1 MSRFELKMPK
11 LGESVQ
17 EATITKWLVKVNDKV
32 NEDDNLLEIATDKV
46 DSEIPSPVDGTL
58 KEILFPVNSVV
69 PVGAVI
75 AIIETGEADGDIEK
89 KTTTNA
95 PPVVLKQE
103 PAQSTTENKSVEV
116 SFNQLNKL
124 QNRFFSPL
132 VKNIAKES
140 GISADELSSIK
151 GSGQDG
157 RVTKNDILSYIDTRK
172 IGQDPATKVE
182 IRKEEPKL
190 VLPNQQS
197 SLPLVEKPLVPAV
210 FTPGDEIIEM
220 DRMRK
225 LIAQYM
231 VNSKR
236 VSPHVTGMVEA
247 DVTNMVLWRNKVKDE
262 FEKREKTK
270 LTFMPLFVEAIA
282 KALRDFPLVN
292 AQVDGEQIIVKKAIN
307 IGMAV
312 ALPSGNLIVPVI
324 KNADRLNLSGLAT
337 EINRLA
343 DAARNNKLS
352 PDDIKGGTF
361 TITNFGTFRNVMG
374 TPIINQPE
382 VAILATGSIE
392 KKPAVIETPTGDV
405 IAIRHKQFLSLS
417 YDHRVVDGMLGG
429 MFLRRVA
436 DYLEQIELNRTI

>member
-46 DSEIPSPVDGTL
+46 DSEIPSPVDGIL
-58 KEILFPVNSVV
+58 KEILFPVNSIV

-75 AIIETGEADGDIEK
+75 AIIETGENNGDIEDK
-89 KTTTNA
+89 SATNTQPEVA
-95 PPVVLKQE
+95 KHE
-103 PAQSTTENKSVEV
+103 PAQPTQESKSVEA
-116 SFNQLNKL
+116 SINQLNKL

-151 GSGQDG
+151 GSGQEG
-157 RVTKNDILSYIDTRK
+157 RVTKNDILSFIDK
-172 IGQDPATKVE
+172 KQKGLEPATKAE
-182 IRKEEPKL
+182 IQKEEPKL
-190 VLPNQQS
+190 VLPNQQT

-247 DVTNMVLWRNKVKDE
+247 DVTNMVLWRNRVKDE

-270 LTFMPLFVEAIA
+270 LTYMPLFVEAIA
-282 KALRDFPLVN
+282 KALRDFPMVN
-292 AQVDGEQIIVKKAIN
+292 AQVDGDRIIVKKAIN

-324 KNADRLNLSGLAT
+324 KNADRLNLAGLAA

-436 DYLEQIELNRTI
+436 DYLEQIELNRTF